1 MLKMMRL
8 LAVAFFVLRCSVATA
23 PAAVL
28 DWSTVGWPGPG
39 VPLSNTYTNVGG
51 SGVNVT
57 VAFSGNVGTG
67 GGTGGALQ
75 SGNPNTTSSQIGG
88 TGKPS
93 LQADVL
99 FPSKTTAGITVT
111 ITFSKPVYVT
121 NLNILDVDATLS
133 TGGWQDQISAIK
145 GVTAGGTVN
154 PVAVAGGG
162 SAVSVSSGPNFT
174 ATGLTPTTDSS
185 TSNVSVDFGNYQVT
199 QISFLYSP
207 GPNQPNNPS
216 DQLIGLDNIT
226 FSLTPE
232 VGPSLAA
239 MTLCGLVMLARMQQ
253 DQKKKKRSEST
264 V

>member
-1 MLKMMRL
+1 MMKV
-8 LAVAFFVLRCSVATA
+8 LAGAFFVLLYSVAMA

-51 SGVNVT
+51 SGVNIT
-57 VAFSGNVGTG
+57 VAFSGNTGT
-67 GGTGGALQ
+67 LQ
-75 SGNPNTTSSQIGG
+75 SGNPNTTSTQIGG
-88 TGKPS
+88 TGRPS

-99 FPSKTTAGITVT
+99 FPSKSTAGITVT
-111 ITFSKPVYVT
+111 ITFTKPVYVQ

-162 SAVSVSSGPNFT
+162 SAVTVTGNSTTGFT
-174 ATGLTPTTDSS
+174 AIGQSSTANSS
-185 TSNVSVDFGNYQVT
+185 TSNVSVDFGNFQVT

-207 GPNQPNNPS
+207 GPSQPASPTE
-216 DQLIGLDNIT
+216 QRIGLDNIT
-226 FSLTPE
+226 FSITPE

-239 MTLCGLVMLARMQQ
+239 MTLCGLVMLARIRQ
-253 DQKKKKRSEST
+253 DQKKKKRSG
-264 V
+264 

>member
-1 MLKMMRL
+1 MMKL
-8 LAVAFFVLRCSVATA
+8 LGVAFFVLFYSVATA
-23 PAAVL
+23 SAAVL

-57 VAFSGNVGTG
+57 VAFSGNTS
-67 GGTGGALQ
+67 TLQ
-75 SGNPNTTSSQIGG
+75 SGSPSTTASQIGG

-93 LQADVL
+93 LQAEVH
-99 FPSKTTAGITVT
+99 FPSNTTAGVTVT
-111 ITFSKPVYVT
+111 ITFSKPVYVQ

-162 SAVSVSSGPNFT
+162 SAVSVTGSSTIGFT
-174 ATGLTPTTDSS
+174 ATGLTPTTNSS

-239 MTLCGLVMLARMQQ
+239 MTLCGLVMFARMRQ
-253 DQKKKKRSEST
+253 DQQKKKRLEST

>member
-28 DWSTVGWPGPG
+28 DWSTVGWPGSP

-57 VAFSGNVGTG
+57 VAFSGNTS
-67 GGTGGALQ
+67 ALQ

-121 NLNILDVDATLS
+121 NLNILDVDASLS

-145 GVTAGGTVN
+145 GVTAGGTTVN
-154 PVAVAGGG
+154 PVGVVGGG
-162 SAVSVSSGPNFT
+162 SAVTVTGNSTTGFT
-174 ATGLTPTTDSS
+174 ALGLTSTTNSS
-185 TSNVSVDFGNYQVT
+185 SSNVSVNFGNYQVT

-216 DQLIGLDNIT
+216 DQRIGLDNIT

>member
-1 MLKMMRL
+1 MMKL
-8 LAVAFFVLRCSVATA
+8 LGVAFFVLFCSVATA
-23 PAAVL
+23 PAPTL
-28 DWSTVGWPGPG
+28 DWSAVSWPAGS
-39 VPLSNTYTNVGG
+39 LSNTYNNVGA
-51 SGVNVT
+51 SGTNVT
-57 VAFSGNVGTG
+57 VTFSGNTGT
-67 GGTGGALQ
+67 LQ
-75 SGNPNTTSSQIGG
+75 SGSPNTTASQIGG

-93 LQADVL
+93 LQSEVL
-99 FPSKTTAGITVT
+99 FPSKSTAGITVT
-111 ITFSKPVYVT
+111 ITFSKPVYVQ
-121 NLNILDVDATLS
+121 NLNILDVDASLS

-162 SAVSVSSGPNFT
+162 SAVSVTGNSTIGFT
-174 ATGLTPTTDSS
+174 ATGLTPTTNSS

-207 GPNQPNNPS
+207 GLNQPASPS

-239 MTLCGLVMLARMQQ
+239 MTLCGLVMLARMRQ

>member
-1 MLKMMRL
+1 MKL
-8 LAVAFFVLRCSVATA
+8 LGVAFFVLFCSVATA

-28 DWSTVGWPGPG
+28 DWSTVGWPGSP

-57 VAFSGNVGTG
+57 VAFSGNT
-67 GGTGGALQ
+67 GALQ
-75 SGNPNTTSSQIGG
+75 SGNPNTTSTQIGG
-88 TGKPS
+88 TGKSS

-111 ITFSKPVYVT
+111 ITFSKPVYVQ

-162 SAVSVSSGPNFT
+162 SAVSVTGNSTTGFT
-174 ATGLTPTTDSS
+174 AVGLTATTNTS
-185 TSNVSVDFGNYQVT
+185 TSNVSVDFGNHQVT
-199 QISFLYSP
+199 QISFLYSA
-207 GPNQPNNPS
+207 GPNQPGSPT
-216 DQLIGLDNIT
+216 DQRIGLDNIA

-239 MTLCGLVMLARMQQ
+239 MTLCGLVMLARMRRE
-253 DQKKKKRSEST
+253 QKKKKLSKAT
-264 V
+264 T

>member
-1 MLKMMRL
+1 MMKL
-8 LAVAFFVLRCSVATA
+8 PGVAFFVLFYGVATV

-28 DWSTVGWPGPG
+28 DWSKVGWPGPG

-57 VAFSGNVGTG
+57 VAFSGNT
-67 GGTGGALQ
+67 GALQ
-75 SGNPNTTSSQIGG
+75 SGNPNTTSTQIGG
-88 TGKPS
+88 TGKSS

-99 FPSKTTAGITVT
+99 FPSKTTTGITVT
-111 ITFSKPVYVT
+111 ITFSKPVYVQ

-145 GVTAGGTVN
+145 GVTAGGQTVN

-162 SAVSVSSGPNFT
+162 SAVSVTGNSTTGFS
-174 ATGLTPTTDSS
+174 ALGLTTTNNSS

-199 QISFLYSP
+199 QISFLYSA
-207 GPNQPNNPS
+207 GPNQPANPQT
-216 DQLIGLDNIT
+216 QLIGLDNIT

-239 MTLCGLVMLARMQQ
+239 MTLCGLVMLARMRQ

>member
-57 VAFSGNVGTG
+57 VAFSGNT
-67 GGTGGALQ
+67 GALQ
-75 SGNPNTTSSQIGG
+75 SGNPNTTSAQIGG

-99 FPSKTTAGITVT
+99 FPTKTTAGVTVT

-145 GVTAGGTVN
+145 GVTAGGTTVN
-154 PVAVAGGG
+154 PVGVVGGG
-162 SAVSVSSGPNFT
+162 SAVTVTGNSTTGFT
-174 ATGLTPTTDSS
+174 ALGLTSTTNSS
-185 TSNVSVDFGNYQVT
+185 SSNVSVNFGNYQVT
-199 QISFLYSP
+199 
-207 GPNQPNNPS
+207 
-216 DQLIGLDNIT
+216 
-226 FSLTPE
+226 
-232 VGPSLAA
+232 
-239 MTLCGLVMLARMQQ
+239 
-253 DQKKKKRSEST
+253 
-264 V
+264 

>member
-1 MLKMMRL
+1 MMKL
-8 LAVAFFVLRCSVATA
+8 LGVAFFALFCSVATA

-57 VAFSGNVGTG
+57 VAFSGNT
-67 GGTGGALQ
+67 GALQ
-75 SGNPNTTSSQIGG
+75 SGNPNTTSAQIGG

-99 FPSKTTAGITVT
+99 FPTKTTAGVTVT

-162 SAVSVSSGPNFT
+162 SAVSVTGNSTIGFT
-174 ATGLTPTTDSS
+174 ATGLTPTTNSS

-207 GPNQPNNPS
+207 GLNQPASPS

-239 MTLCGLVMLARMQQ
+239 MTLCGLVMLARMRQ

>member
-1 MLKMMRL
+1 MKL
-8 LAVAFFVLRCSVATA
+8 LGVAFFVLFCSVATA

-28 DWSTVGWPGPG
+28 DWSTVGWPGSP

-57 VAFSGNVGTG
+57 VAFSGNT
-67 GGTGGALQ
+67 GALQ
-75 SGNPNTTSSQIGG
+75 SGNPNTTSTQIGG

-111 ITFSKPVYVT
+111 ITFSKPVYVQ

-162 SAVSVSSGPNFT
+162 SAVSVTGNSTNGFT
-174 ATGLTPTTDSS
+174 ATGLTSTANSS

-207 GPNQPNNPS
+207 GPSQPNNPS
-216 DQLIGLDNIT
+216 DQRIGLDNIT

-239 MTLCGLVMLARMQQ
+239 MTLCGLVMLARIQQ

>member
-1 MLKMMRL
+1 MMKL
-8 LAVAFFVLRCSVATA
+8 LGVAFFALFCSVATA

-39 VPLSNTYTNVGG
+39 VPLSNSYTNVGT

-57 VAFSGNVGTG
+57 VAFSNTAGT
-67 GGTGGALQ
+67 LQ
-75 SGNPNTTSSQIGG
+75 SGNPNTTSAQIGG

-99 FPSKTTAGITVT
+99 FPSKTTTGITVT
-111 ITFSKPVYVT
+111 ITFSKPVYVQ

-162 SAVSVSSGPNFT
+162 SAVSVSGNSTNGFT
-174 ATGLTPTTDSS
+174 ATGLTSTANSS

-199 QISFLYSP
+199 QI
-207 GPNQPNNPS
+207 
-216 DQLIGLDNIT
+216 
-226 FSLTPE
+226 
-232 VGPSLAA
+232 
-239 MTLCGLVMLARMQQ
+239 
-253 DQKKKKRSEST
+253 
-264 V
+264 

>member
-1 MLKMMRL
+1 MRL
-8 LAVAFFVLRCSVATA
+8 PFTTIFALLLTVLGA

-28 DWSTVGWPGPG
+28 NWSAVTWTAGS
-39 VPLSNTYTNVGG
+39 LSNTYSNVGS

-57 VAFSGNVGTG
+57 VTFSGNTGT
-67 GGTGGALQ
+67 LQ
-75 SGNPNTTSSQIGG
+75 SGSPNTTDAQIGG

-99 FPSKTTAGITVT
+99 FPNKSTAGITVT
-111 ITFSKPVYVT
+111 ISFSKPVYVQ

-145 GVTAGGTVN
+145 GVTAGGQTVN
-154 PVAVAGGG
+154 PVAVAPAPPGT
-162 SAVSVSSGPNFT
+162 SVVSVTGNSTTGFT
-174 ATGLTPTTDSS
+174 ALGLTSTTNSS
-185 TSNVSVDFGNYQVT
+185 TSNVSVSFGNFQVS

-207 GPNQPNNPS
+207 GPNQPTNP
-216 DQLIGLDNIT
+216 QAQRIGLDNIT

-239 MTLCGLVMLARMQQ
+239 MTLCGLVMLARMRQN
-253 DQKKKKRSEST
+253 QKKKKRSESI